1 MTDPALLVGL
11 GGAVGAL
18 ARYAVSSLVEE
29 ERFPLSTFLVN
40 VVGSFL
46 LGLVSFAGA
55 GESLALFVG
64 VGMCGAFTT
73 FSTFSV
79 DTVRL
84 VEDGRVWT
92 ALVYSFGNAAVSI
105 AAIGMSWVLV
115 A

>member
-1 MTDPALLVGL
+1 MTDPTLLVGF
-11 GGAVGAL
+11 GGVIGAL

-29 ERFPLSTFLVN
+29 SRFPLSTVLVN

-46 LGLVSFAGA
+46 LGLVSFAGP

-64 VGMCGAFTT
+64 VGVCGAFTT

-79 DTVRL
+79 DTVQL
-84 VEDGRVWT
+84 VEEGRVRT
-92 ALVYSFGNAAVSI
+92 ALVYALGNAVVSI
-105 AAIGMSWVLV
+105 AAIATAWVLV